1 MRQLYLVAG
10 VTMAGVSSI
19 FALFAELEKRYGLST
34 TSIGWIAGSAF
45 LASLVAQL
53 WLSRYADRGHAA
65 TLLRLGV
72 LASAVGL
79 LWFAVATEV
88 WQFIPARALLGAGV
102 GMIVPPARRAIVV
115 GADGNSGERLGT
127 FYASYLAGF
136 VFGPPIA
143 GALTVL
149 GDVRLPFAVLGGL
162 TLLTLL
168 SIVRLSLPE
177 GDPVSGGLNRADR
190 RVLRRLLTQRRVV
203 AALLVIVS
211 FRYSIG
217 VFEPLWATHLDDLG
231 ASTSVVTL
239 SLTFFA
245 LPMLLV
251 ARPAGRLSDR
261 VGARWA
267 SLLAALATVP
277 MMATYGYVGVVW
289 IIFAVAIPHG
299 LMEAILSPGSQAAIA
314 EAAPNRDAASAQGL
328 AEASG
333 SAAAATGA
341 FTAPALFDLLGPG
354 PAWLIAALVMA
365 GLLTTSWVMD
375 PPTRPSVGRMR
386 EGSATTGWPVTLRRG
401 QKLEAPVMAGS
412 GGESAGEPLA
422 TIDREGDAGDEPG
435 LVAVEEER
443 SVGDVPS

>member
-10 VTMAGVSSI
+10 VTMAGVSSV
-19 FALFAELEKRYGLST
+19 FALFAELEKRYELST
-34 TSIGWIAGSAF
+34 TSLGWIAGSAF
-45 LASLVAQL
+45 IASLVAQL

-65 TLLRLGV
+65 NLLRLGV
-72 LASAVGL
+72 LAAAVGL
-79 LWFAVATEV
+79 LWFAAATEV
-88 WQFIPARALLGAGV
+88 WQFVIARALLGAGV

-115 GADGNSGERLGT
+115 SATGNSGERLGT

-149 GDVRLPFAVLGGL
+149 GDVRLPFAVFGTITVV
-162 TLLTLL
+162 TLI
-168 SIVRLSLPE
+168 SIMRLRLPE
-177 GDPVSGGLNRADR
+177 GTRSTGAGAPTDN
-190 RVLRRLLTQRRVV
+190 RVLRRLLVERRIV
-203 AALLVIVS
+203 AALLVVVS

-231 ASTSVVTL
+231 ASTTVVTL

-245 LPMLLV
+245 LPMLLI

-261 VGARWA
+261 VGPRWA

-314 EAAPNRDAASAQGL
+314 EAAPDDDAASAQGL

-333 SAAAATGA
+333 SAAAALGA
-341 FTAPALFDLLGPG
+341 FTAPALFDLLGAG
-354 PAWLIAALVMA
+354 PAWLIAAVVMG
-365 GLLTTSWVMD
+365 GLLTASWLLD
-375 PPTRPSVGRMR
+375 PPRRPTSTRP
-386 EGSATTGWPVTLRRG
+386 
-401 QKLEAPVMAGS
+401 
-412 GGESAGEPLA
+412 
-422 TIDREGDAGDEPG
+422 ID
-435 LVAVEEER
+435 LV
-443 SVGDVPS
+443 DVHQA

>member
-10 VTMAGVSSI
+10 VTMAGVSSV
-19 FALFAELEKRYGLST
+19 FALFAELEKRYELST
-34 TSIGWIAGSAF
+34 TSLGWIAGSAF
-45 LASLVAQL
+45 IASLVAQL

-65 TLLRLGV
+65 NLLRLGV
-72 LASAVGL
+72 LAAAVGL
-79 LWFAVATEV
+79 LWFAAATEV
-88 WQFIPARALLGAGV
+88 WQFVIARALLGAGV

-115 GADGNSGERLGT
+115 SATGNSGERLGT

-149 GDVRLPFAVLGGL
+149 GDVRLPFAVFGTITVV
-162 TLLTLL
+162 TLI
-168 SIVRLSLPE
+168 SIMRLRLPE
-177 GDPVSGGLNRADR
+177 GTRSTAAGAPTDN
-190 RVLRRLLTQRRVV
+190 RVLRRLLVERRII
-203 AALLVIVS
+203 AALLVVVS

-231 ASTSVVTL
+231 ASTTVVTL

-245 LPMLLV
+245 LPMLLI

-261 VGARWA
+261 VGPRWA

-314 EAAPNRDAASAQGL
+314 EAAPDDDAASAQGL

-333 SAAAATGA
+333 SAAAALGA
-341 FTAPALFDLLGPG
+341 FTAPALFDLLGAG
-354 PAWLIAALVMA
+354 PAWLIAAVVMG
-365 GLLTTSWVMD
+365 GLLTASWLLD
-375 PPTRPSVGRMR
+375 PPRRPTSTRP
-386 EGSATTGWPVTLRRG
+386 
-401 QKLEAPVMAGS
+401 
-412 GGESAGEPLA
+412 
-422 TIDREGDAGDEPG
+422 ID
-435 LVAVEEER
+435 LV
-443 SVGDVPS
+443 DVHQG

>member
-10 VTMAGVSSI
+10 VTMAGVSAV

-34 TSIGWIAGSAF
+34 TSLGWIAGSAF
-45 LASLVAQL
+45 IASLIAQL

-72 LASAVGL
+72 LAAAVGL
-79 LWFAVATEV
+79 LWFAAATEV
-88 WQFIPARALLGAGV
+88 WQFVSARALLGAGV
-102 GMIVPPARRAIVV
+102 GMIVPPARRAIVIS
-115 GADGNSGERLGT
+115 ADGNSGERLGT

-143 GALTVL
+143 GALTIL
-149 GDVRLPFAVLGGL
+149 GDVRLPFAVFGVV
-162 TLLTLL
+162 TFLTLL
-168 SIVRLSLPE
+168 SILRMELPERPRVEGAE
-177 GDPVSGGLNRADR
+177 GDPTAGGVHGADK
-190 RVLRRLLTQRRVV
+190 RVLRRLLVERRIV
-203 AALLVIVS
+203 AALLVVVS

-231 ASTSVVTL
+231 ASTTIVTV

-261 VGARWA
+261 FGPRWA

-277 MMATYGYVGVVW
+277 MMATYGYAGVVW

-314 EAAPNRDAASAQGL
+314 EAAPDDDAASAQGL

-333 SAAAATGA
+333 SAAAAIGA
-341 FTAPALFDLLGPG
+341 FTAPALFDALGAG
-354 PAWLIAALVMA
+354 PAWLIAAIVMG
-365 GLLTTSWVMD
+365 GLLATSWFLD
-375 PPTRPSVGRMR
+375 PPRRPSG
-386 EGSATTGWPVTLRRG
+386 
-401 QKLEAPVMAGS
+401 
-412 GGESAGEPLA
+412 SAGETLTA
-422 TIDREGDAGDEPG
+422 VDGKGDAGDEAG
-435 LVAVEEER
+435 LVAVKKQGR
-443 SVGDVPS
+443 VGDVPA

>member
-1 MRQLYLVAG
+1 MCDHALMRQLYLVAG
-10 VTMAGVSSI
+10 VTMAGVSAV

-34 TSIGWIAGSAF
+34 TSLGWIAGSAF
-45 LASLVAQL
+45 IASLIAQL

-79 LWFAVATEV
+79 LWFAAATEV
-88 WQFIPARALLGAGV
+88 WQFVAARALLGAGV

-115 GADGNSGERLGT
+115 SADGNSGERLGT

-143 GALTVL
+143 GALTLL
-149 GDVRLPFAVLGGL
+149 GDVRLPFVVFGVITVAM
-162 TLLTLL
+162 LL
-168 SIVRLSLPE
+168 SIMRLQLPE
-177 GDPVSGGLNRADR
+177 GDALPDGTDR
-190 RVLRRLLTQRRVV
+190 SDKRVLRRLLVQRRII
-203 AALLVIVS
+203 AALLVVVS

-217 VFEPLWATHLDDLG
+217 VFEPLWATHLSDLG
-231 ASTSVVTL
+231 ASTAVVTM

-261 VGARWA
+261 VGSRWA

-277 MMATYGYVGVVW
+277 MMATYGYAGVVW

-314 EAAPNRDAASAQGL
+314 EAAPESDAASAQGL

-333 SAAAATGA
+333 SAAAAIGA
-341 FTAPALFDLLGPG
+341 FTAPALFDVLGAG
-354 PAWLIAALVMA
+354 PAWLIAAVVMG
-365 GLLTTSWVMD
+365 GLLITSWLLD
-375 PPTRPSVGRMR
+375 PPRRPTSLRPLDLAD
-386 EGSATTGWPVTLRRG
+386 AT
-401 QKLEAPVMAGS
+401 QS
-412 GGESAGEPLA
+412 
-422 TIDREGDAGDEPG
+422 
-435 LVAVEEER
+435 
-443 SVGDVPS
+443 